1 MRLHVNPATTGW
13 LWVKAGV
20 RTFWRQPLAMSGLFF
35 MFMVVVSLLSMLPM
49 VGTAVA
55 MALVPAA
62 TLGLMAATREA
73 DQGRFPMPSVL
84 VTAFRGGPA
93 RRQAMLVLGG
103 LYAVSLLLVITVSSL
118 FMGDIPAP
126 VPDGTEVSAEA
137 MSAAMNRPGV
147 WIAMLLY
154 LPVMMAFWHAPPL
167 VFWHGV
173 MPAKSLFFSLVA
185 CWGNKGALLVFT
197 LGWVC
202 VFIVVGVALGALG
215 SLLGGPQAM
224 QVVLYPIVLFM
235 ASMFHTSLWFT
246 FRDSFRFDDVL
257 PAAEAPTA
265 DEQT

>member
-1 MRLHVNPATTGW
+1 
-13 LWVKAGV
+13 
-20 RTFWRQPLAMSGLFF
+20 

-49 VGTAVA
+49 IGTAVA

-73 DQGRFPMPSVL
+73 EQGRFPMPSVL
-84 VTAFRGGPA
+84 VTAFRSGPA
-93 RRQAMLVLGG
+93 RSQAMLVLGG
-103 LYAVSLLLVITVSSL
+103 LYAVSLLLVIAISSL
-118 FMGDIPAP
+118 FMGDLPAP
-126 VPDGTEVSAEA
+126 VPDGAEVSAEA

-173 MPAKSLFFSLVA
+173 KPAKSLFFSLVA

-202 VFIVVGVALGALG
+202 VFIVVGLTLGAIG
-215 SLLGGPQAM
+215 SLLGGPETM

-246 FRDSFRFDDVL
+246 FRDSFHFDQAQ
-257 PAAEAPTA
+257 PAVEAPPA
-265 DEQT
+265 DDQA